1 MRRLK
6 RRLSEKEEFEIMKL
20 VLDKFLWIATALIG
34 WGLYLS
40 IVGTFQ
46 DGVWFI
52 ASGAVVFILFA
63 WFIIREFEFIR

>member
-40 IVGTFQ
+40 IVGTFA

-52 ASGAVVFILFA
+52 VSGSVVFILFA
-63 WFIIREFEFIR
+63 WFIIKEFEFIR